1 MTFYSNPAIVVSSS
15 KEVSQMAHS
24 YVLHDDYETFAKQY
38 LGIDYEDYVNM
49 ELGFDETLYEF
60 DEVEYEVPLSV

>member
-1 MTFYSNPAIVVSSS
+1 
-15 KEVSQMAHS
+15 MAHS

-49 ELGFDETLYEF
+49 EMGFDETLYEF